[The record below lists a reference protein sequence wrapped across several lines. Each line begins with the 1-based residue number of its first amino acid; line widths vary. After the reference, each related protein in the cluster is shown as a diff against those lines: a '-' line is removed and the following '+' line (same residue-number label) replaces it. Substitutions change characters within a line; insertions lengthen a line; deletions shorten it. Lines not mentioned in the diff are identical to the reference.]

1 MRLLLVV
8 LLLLSVYDRAFSQLE
23 LPEDKVSW
31 KFYAEEKNGEY
42 FLVGKITMIEGWHI
56 YPLVIPE
63 GAYIL
68 PSVVEYEKSKD
79 YELLGKMTEPEPHFV
94 HDEKADE
101 DVYYHEGTIYFRQKI
116 KVKATKDFEI
126 KGIFSF
132 QTCDDVKCLAPYETN
147 IAVKVKVVSVEEKME
162 SETIASKLEINKDG
176 IGNDKDGNEYVLVD
190 EVWYTVPKGNSAR
203 FYKKYLELGGSH
215 DK

>member
-1 MRLLLVV
+1 MRLILILIGVV
-8 LLLLSVYDRAFSQLE
+8 FISGTTMSQLE

-42 FLVGKITMIEGWHI
+42 FLIGKITMVEGWHI

-68 PSVVEYEKSKD
+68 PSVVEYEKSSD
-79 YELLGKMTEPEPHFV
+79 YELVGKMSEPKPHFI
-94 HDEKADE
+94 HDDKADE
-101 DVYYHEGTIYFRQKI
+101 DVYYHEGTILFKQKI
-116 KVKATKDFEI
+116 KVKATKDFEV

-132 QTCDDVKCLAPYETN
+132 QTCDDVKCLAPYETS
-147 IAVKVKVVSVEEKME
+147 ISVKVKVVSAEDKIE
-162 SETIASKLEINKDG
+162 SESIESKLVTEKNG
-176 IGNDKDGNEYVLVD
+176 IGKDAEGKEYVFVD
-190 EVWYTVPKGNSAR
+190 EVWYSVPNGNSAG

-215 DK
+215 D